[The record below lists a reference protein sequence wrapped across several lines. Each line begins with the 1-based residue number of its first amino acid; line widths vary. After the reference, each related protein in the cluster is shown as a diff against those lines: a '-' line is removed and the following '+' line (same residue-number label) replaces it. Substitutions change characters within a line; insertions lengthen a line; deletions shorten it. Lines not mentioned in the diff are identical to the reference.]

1 MFNTSR
7 NPILELRPKESSP
20 GMHLN
25 YSELDKLEIGEKN
38 PKGTAPRGPFSFAAY
53 KEPGHASAPINFPE
67 NSTESMN
74 YNANF
79 LKAQ

>member
-1 MFNTSR
+1 VGNDESHSETWARR
-7 NPILELRPKESSP
+7 NFSPNAFELSQ
-20 GMHLN
+20 
-25 YSELDKLEIGEKN
+25 LDKLEIGEKN